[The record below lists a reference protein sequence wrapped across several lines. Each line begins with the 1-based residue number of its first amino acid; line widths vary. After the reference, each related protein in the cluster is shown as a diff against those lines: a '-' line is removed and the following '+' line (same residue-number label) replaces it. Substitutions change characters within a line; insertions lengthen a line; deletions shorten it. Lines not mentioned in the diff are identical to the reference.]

1 MPVDVGRWIDELR
14 SGNFGEYVEKQ
25 KRFVQKERAS
35 IVQGVLIDGLTAVFL
50 LAGKSV
56 TSTTGK
62 DVVSFY
68 RGQFINFEESNIS
81 LPSSVLQL
89 VPLLQGICS
98 FLLSAPNLK
107 AVVEAVVGLA
117 CKERASSAWARSVLT
132 NVMGDAKIVNNHNV
146 RGVLNYIQ
154 HAQPPERQVGV
165 RKKRNIPTI
174 VELSDDGLKAVC
186 INRRIVRKHVWVW
199 VFVCARRRQER
210 RAPSQKLF
218 ETTRPRLPAVPATR
232 SLPNQRFER
241 FL

>member
-1 MPVDVGRWIDELR
+1 VPVDVGRWIDELR

-62 DVVSFY
+62 DVVSRF
-68 RGQFINFEESNIS
+68 RKMFINFEDSNIC
-81 LPSSVLQL
+81 LSSVVCNL
-89 VPLLQGICS
+89 VPLLQSICS
-98 FLLSAPNLK
+98 FSLSARNLTSV
-107 AVVEAVVGLA
+107 AEALMGLA
-117 CKERASSAWARSVLT
+117 FKERASSTWVRSVLT
-132 NVMGDAKIVNNHNV
+132 RAMGTAKVVNNQNI
-146 RGVLNYIQ
+146 GGLIKFLGDE
-154 HAQPPERQVGV
+154 QPPERQVGV
-165 RKKRNIPTI
+165 RNKRDTQTI
-174 VELSDDGLKAVC
+174 VEVSPKAVC

-199 VFVCARRRQER
+199 VFVCARRRQA

-218 ETTRPRLPAVPATR
+218 ETKRPILPAVPATR
-232 SLPNQRFER
+232 SLPKHRFER